1 MSEQHPDSMALLRQ
15 LAGGGPRHA
24 PRRAFRLSP
33 WPWKIE
39 ARRPGNGE
47 RLAVVAADNT
57 TVGMMLNEADA
68 RITAM
73 APGMML
79 CCLTLVAMADALQ
92 ASGMKLPPETAIAIA
107 VARQVK
113 KEADGL
119 PWNERDPGPT
129 GRDVA

>member
-1 MSEQHPDSMALLRQ
+1 MSERHPDSMALLRQ

-39 ARRPGNGE
+39 AQRPGNGE

-68 RITAM
+68 RIAAM

-79 CCLTLVAMADALQ
+79 CCLALVAMADELTAR
-92 ASGMKLPPETAIAIA
+92 GWKLPPKAAIAIA

-119 PWNERDPGPT
+119 PWASPQPSAGDTP
-129 GRDVA
+129 